1 MGKALGALKIEK
13 IFTFE
18 HEDLTKKSRSGKNES
33 VFGPFGVKKWTK
45 NCLKLV
51 QGVPLGYLEGPDLCL
66 GPLRSKDVQNFE
78 NFEPKNWKKRTKTG
92 PFLGLLG
99 SKSDPNSSQK

>member
-45 NCLKLV
+45 
-51 QGVPLGYLEGPDLCL
+51 
-66 GPLRSKDVQNFE
+66 
-78 NFEPKNWKKRTKTG
+78 TA
-92 PFLGLLG
+92 
-99 SKSDPNSSQK
+99 

>member
-51 QGVPLGYLEGPDLCL
+51 QGVPLGYLEDHWSPSEGPTYVSGTLK
-66 GPLRSKDVQNFE
+66 PKFE
-78 NFEPKNWKKRTKTG
+78 HEN
-92 PFLGLLG
+92 
-99 SKSDPNSSQK
+99 